1 MQTKLVDKFD
11 EIVQSWI
18 VNFSTVGLASGIIT
32 KTYYL
37 SGGDF

>member
-11 EIVQSWI
+11 EIVKSWI

-32 KTYYL
+32 KTYCL
-37 SGGDF
+37 SGRDF